1 MPYTLDD
8 AEARNRET
16 PDTFEIPSR
25 EARENLLPGEI
36 VKLMFRISSE
46 TSETVERMW
55 VRVDERVGGNY
66 LGTLD
71 NDPRTTRE
79 FTAGIPVNF
88 GPEHIIAIYRKP
100 HEA

>member
-8 AEARNRET
+8 AEARHQEA
-16 PDTFEIPSR
+16 PDSFEIPSR
-25 EARENLLPGEI
+25 ESRENLLPGEI
-36 VKLMFRISSE
+36 VKLMFRISSAN
-46 TSETVERMW
+46 SENVERMW
-55 VRVDERVGGNY
+55 VRVDHRVGGNY

-79 FTAGIPVNF
+79 FAAGIRVNF